1 VNNSLVSQLKNGIYV
16 IHWKKSQ
23 GGGSSLAAV
32 GTQTDGKKW
41 IAPINWTSP
50 RMESA
55 NFSSPWKFVS
65 SVNLVAESPLQYGSH
80 EVNHD

>member
-1 VNNSLVSQLKNGIYV
+1 MQNSLVRHLKNGIYV
-16 IHWKKSQ
+16 INWKKSK

-50 RMESA
+50 KMESE
-55 NFSSPWKFVS
+55 NFSSPWRFVS
-65 SVNLVAESPLQYGSH
+65 SVRLIAESASQYEGQD
-80 EVNHD
+80 VNHD